1 MRTTCEEHSFNHAA
15 DGEKFVGLVQ
25 SFLCEL
31 VARLAECNNP
41 SSKCKDGPQTFL

>member
-1 MRTTCEEHSFNHAA
+1 MRNSFSHAA
-15 DGEKFVGLVQ
+15 DSEKFVCLVQ

-41 SSKCKDGPQTFL
+41 SSKCKDGPRTFL